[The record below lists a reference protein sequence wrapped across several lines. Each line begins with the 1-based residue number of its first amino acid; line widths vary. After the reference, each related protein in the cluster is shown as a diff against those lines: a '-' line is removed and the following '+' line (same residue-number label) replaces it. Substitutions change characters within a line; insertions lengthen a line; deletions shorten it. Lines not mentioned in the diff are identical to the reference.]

1 MDQRVTP
8 TADEGFSPYRAFS
21 RDEWAALRA
30 DTPLTLNVDDLIK
43 LQSVNDPIS
52 LEEVVAIYLPLS
64 RLLSLYVAATQG
76 LFKATQRFL
85 LAEDG
90 KVPYVIGLAGSVSA
104 GKSTT
109 ARVLRALLSRW
120 PNTPKVELVTT
131 DGFLLPNKALQED
144 GLMERK
150 GFPESYDGSALIRF
164 LADIKAGKRNVEAPV
179 YSHLVYDVVPD
190 EKVVVDRP
198 DILIVEGLNVLL
210 PSRLPKDGTP
220 VPFVS
225 DYFDFSIYLD
235 ADEDLLERWYVARF
249 MRLRETAFRD
259 PRSFFRKYADLTD
272 AEAEATA
279 KSIWDRINLPNLREN
294 ILPTRPRADL
304 ILTKGASH
312 RIEEVRLRKL

>member
-1 MDQRVTP
+1 MNPFRDNSDLSPFRV
-8 TADEGFSPYRAFS
+8 FK

-30 DTPLTLNVDDLIK
+30 DTPMTLSVDDLVK
-43 LQSVNDPIS
+43 LQSSHDPIS

-64 RLLSLYVAATQG
+64 RLLSLYAAATQG

-90 KVPYVIGLAGSVSA
+90 KVPYIIGLAGSVSA

-109 ARVLRALLSRW
+109 ARVLKALLSRW
-120 PNTPKVELVTT
+120 PNTPKVELITT
-131 DGFLLPNKALQED
+131 DGFLYPNAVLQEE

-150 GFPESYDGSALIRF
+150 GFPESYDGTALIRF
-164 LADIKAGKRNVEAPV
+164 LSEIKAGRRHVEAPV
-179 YSHLVYDVVPD
+179 YSHLVYDVVPN
-190 EKVVVDRP
+190 EHISVDRP

-210 PSRLPKDGTP
+210 PNRLPRDGKS

-225 DYFDFSIYLD
+225 DFFDFSIYLD
-235 ADEDLLERWYVARF
+235 ADEDLLERWYIERF

-259 PRSFFRKYADLTD
+259 PRSFFRKYANLTD
-272 AEAEATA
+272 EQAVETA
-279 KSIWDRINLPNLREN
+279 KSIWRRINLPNLQEN

-304 ILTKGASH
+304 VLTKGASH
-312 RIEEVRLRKL
+312 RIERVALRKL

>member
-1 MDQRVTP
+1 VNPFRDNSDLSPFRV
-8 TADEGFSPYRAFS
+8 FK

-30 DTPLTLNVDDLIK
+30 DTPMTLSVDDLVK
-43 LQSVNDPIS
+43 LQSSHDPIS

-64 RLLSLYVAATQG
+64 RLLSLYAAATQG

-90 KVPYVIGLAGSVSA
+90 KVPYIIGLAGSVSA

-109 ARVLRALLSRW
+109 ARVLKALLSRW
-120 PNTPKVELVTT
+120 PNTPKVELITT
-131 DGFLLPNKALQED
+131 DGFLYPNAVLQEE

-150 GFPESYDGSALIRF
+150 GFPESYDGTALIRF
-164 LADIKAGKRNVEAPV
+164 LSEIKAGRRHVEAPV
-179 YSHLVYDVVPD
+179 YSHLVYDVVPN
-190 EKVVVDRP
+190 EHISVDRP

-210 PSRLPKDGTP
+210 PNRLPRDGKS

-225 DYFDFSIYLD
+225 DFFDFSIYLD
-235 ADEDLLERWYVARF
+235 ADEDLLERWYIERF

-259 PRSFFRKYADLTD
+259 PRSFFRKYANLTD
-272 AEAEATA
+272 EQAVETA
-279 KSIWDRINLPNLREN
+279 KSIWRRINLPNLQEN

-304 ILTKGASH
+304 VLTKGASH
-312 RIEEVRLRKL
+312 RIERVALRKL